1 MRAVVPPARQLLYLQ
16 EVFNRLMYS
25 RKYEIAG
32 RIVELKI
39 PFPFW
44 EQEQFKPFSCEGQAE
59 IITEFSLC
67 SRPPERKGE
76 LIHSS
81 DIHVFRRESRL
92 CIEHFLSV
100 RVKPYAWLFWN
111 ERTPQR
117 MKCRILEEDRELCGN
132 MGHLFQLMRLEQVC
146 ITLQS
151 LLLHASFIRWKDKGI
166 LFTAPSGTGKSTQ
179 AKLWEQLQGA
189 EIING
194 DRAALRK
201 EDGVWKAW
209 GLPYAGSS
217 SIFRNEN
224 APVRGIVVLRK
235 GSENVLCRLRPVEAF
250 KWIYSETVVRSWDAS
265 FRDTVAELLTD
276 LSLSVPVWMLQCRPD
291 HGAVEILKRELEGE

>member
-1 MRAVVPPARQLLYLQ
+1 MPDSGGGQGTVRKYGASFSAYAFRTGMHYTTVAAPSRLLYQ
-16 EVFNRLMYS
+16 M
-25 RKYEIAG
+25 
-32 RIVELKI
+32 
-39 PFPFW
+39 
-44 EQEQFKPFSCEGQAE
+44 EGQRN
-59 IITEFSLC
+59 S
-67 SRPPERKGE
+67 
-76 LIHSS
+76 
-81 DIHVFRRESRL
+81 
-92 CIEHFLSV
+92 
-100 RVKPYAWLFWN
+100 
-111 ERTPQR
+111 
-117 MKCRILEEDRELCGN
+117 
-132 MGHLFQLMRLEQVC
+132 
-146 ITLQS
+146 
-151 LLLHASFIRWKDKGI
+151 
-166 LFTAPSGTGKSTQ
+166 FTAPSGTGKSTQ